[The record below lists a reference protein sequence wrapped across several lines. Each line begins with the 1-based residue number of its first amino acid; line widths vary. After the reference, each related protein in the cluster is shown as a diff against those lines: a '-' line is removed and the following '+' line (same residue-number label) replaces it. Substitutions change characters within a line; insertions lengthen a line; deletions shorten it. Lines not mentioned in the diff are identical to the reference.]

1 MNTPSLDDLLAAH
14 QAGNPE
20 TVRFLAEYCNE
31 HVQRIARRLTRR
43 FPGVA
48 RHDRPSD
55 VAQESL
61 PRLLQALAT
70 TKIES
75 ERHLR
80 ALAAKK
86 VRETLIDL
94 ARKHAGANRGLDNLQ
109 SQGDAPPER
118 HAAMGAIDDASG
130 PATLD
135 EWARF
140 QQAIDALPEAER
152 EVFMLKWF
160 LDASDHDIADTLGVS
175 ESTAQRRWS
184 AAKQLVKAAMDG
196 ERPR

>member
-1 MNTPSLDDLLAAH
+1 MNTPSLDDVLAAH
-14 QAGNPE
+14 HAGDPE
-20 TVRFLAEYCNE
+20 AVRFLAEYCNE
-31 HVQRIARRLTRR
+31 HVQRIARRLTER

-55 VAQESL
+55 VAQESV
-61 PRLLQALAT
+61 PRLMQALAAT
-70 TKIES
+70 RIES
-75 ERHLR
+75 ERHLK

-94 ARKHAGANRGLDNLQ
+94 ARKHAGANRGLENLQ
-109 SQGDAPPER
+109 SQGGVPIEQ
-118 HAAMGAIDDASG
+118 HAAMGAVDHAPG

-135 EWARF
+135 HWTRF
-140 QQAIDALPEAER
+140 QKAIDALPANER

-160 LDASDHDIADTLGVS
+160 LDASDHDIAATIGVS

-184 AAKQLVKAAMDG
+184 VAKQLVKAAMDG